1 MKVISNSF
9 ANTQTGF
16 TEGSFCWSNSRTQH
30 MQTQAKFRGKY
41 KCDRKIAQWKMPL
54 CNKHVF
60 CLLPFW
66 GFSNFYVVRRA
77 RATILLRTAGGLT
90 AYISACKCLCYACR
104 VGYVFGVAFSGLG
117 CDFLWSVVDTDFR
130 WLSLWSRFG
139 CSYATLCPT
148 LLLLFHLDCWTFIC
162 LHMCVCVYVCAASE
176 HSFTCACFCMLCFG
190 CALISGSPSNSRSSA
205 ACWIH

>member
-90 AYISACKCLCYACR
+90 AYISACVRAFVLRVQSWVCVWCCLFR
-104 VGYVFGVAFSGLG
+104 LGLWL
-117 CDFLWSVVDTDFR
+117 FMISSR
-130 WLSLWSRFG
+130 HWLSL
-139 CSYATLCPT
+139 TLTLVALWLLIRHVVPHTSASVSLRLLDIYLPT
-148 LLLLFHLDCWTFIC
+148 YVCVCIC
-162 LHMCVCVYVCAASE
+162 LCS
-176 HSFTCACFCMLCFG
+176 
-190 CALISGSPSNSRSSA
+190 
-205 ACWIH
+205 